1 MAITSINIQSY
12 LNLAKMIHDLPK
24 QDFWT
29 AYDAVTDVFYISF
42 YQPSLP
48 TDDSELTDNDVIIR
62 YQGDK
67 IFGLSILNVSKIE
80 YCK

>member
-12 LNLAKMIHDLPK
+12 LNFAKMIHALPQ

-29 AYDAVTDVFYISF
+29 AYDAKADVLYINF

-48 TDDSELTDNDVIIR
+48 ADDSELTDNDVIIR

-67 IFGLSILNVSKIE
+67 IIGLSILNVSKIPS
-80 YCK
+80 

>member
-1 MAITSINIQSY
+1 MAITNINIQSY
-12 LNLAKMIHDLPK
+12 LNLAKMIHALPQ

-29 AYDAVTDVFYISF
+29 AYDAKADVLYINF

-48 TDDSELTDNDVIIR
+48 ADDSELTDNDVIIR

-67 IFGLSILNVSKIE
+67 IIGLSILNVSKIQ
-80 YCK
+80 